1 LREAHEKS
9 EAPETVVC
17 CGGFTHPS
25 AISRKSRAMK
35 QYDVVV
41 VGGGIHGAGVLQ
53 AAAAAGHSTLL
64 IERLGLASGTSSRSS
79 KLIHGGLRYLESG
92 QFALVRESLRERAI
106 HLRIAAE
113 LVELKPFFIPV
124 YRDTRRRP
132 WQLKLGLWMYALL
145 GGFDASTRFGAVP
158 KREWPSLDGLKTQG
172 LEAVIRYHDAQTDD
186 ALLTR
191 AVVQSAL
198 SLGAELA
205 MPASFT
211 RATLTEDAVAVVYD
225 QNGSS
230 VECTAR
236 VLVNAAGPWAPHVG
250 GAIQPAISIPDV
262 DLVQGAHIVLP
273 FPVTAGIYYV
283 ESPTDGRAVFVMPWH
298 GATLIGTTETPY
310 RGEPDKVHPLPE
322 EEEYLL
328 AVARHYFPDFRH
340 LTREH
345 ITQRFAGLR
354 VLPAA
359 TQAAFDRSRETIFS
373 TDREP
378 KPRVLGIY
386 GGKLTG
392 WRAAAAHVL
401 ERISVS
407 LPARPRRAATD
418 QLILRRPK

>member
-1 LREAHEKS
+1 
-9 EAPETVVC
+9 
-17 CGGFTHPS
+17 
-25 AISRKSRAMK
+25 MK

-41 VGGGIHGAGVLQ
+41 IGGGIHGAGVLQ
-53 AAAAAGHSTLL
+53 AAAAAGHSALL

-113 LVELKPFFIPV
+113 LVELKPFFLPV

-132 WQLKLGLWMYALL
+132 WQLKLGLWLYALL
-145 GGFDASTRFGAVP
+145 GGFDSSTRFGSVP
-158 KREWPSLDGLKTQG
+158 RREWSSLDGLETRG
-172 LEAVIRYHDAQTDD
+172 LDAVIRYHDAQTDD

-205 MPASFT
+205 MPASFKG
-211 RATLTEDAVAVVYD
+211 AVLSGDGVTVTYD
-225 QNGSS
+225 QGGSTQ
-230 VECTAR
+230 ECAAR
-236 VLVNAAGPWAPHVG
+236 VLVNAAGPWATRVAG
-250 GAIQPAISIPDV
+250 CIQPSIPIPNV

-273 FPVTAGIYYV
+273 FAVTAGIYYV

-310 RGEPDKVHPLPE
+310 RGDADAVQPLPAE
-322 EEEYLL
+322 EDYLL
-328 AVARHYFPDFRH
+328 AVARHYFPAFRH
-340 LTREH
+340 LGREH

-359 TQAAFDRSRETIFS
+359 TQAAFDRSRETIFT
-373 TDREP
+373 TDREL

-401 ERISVS
+401 TRIGSS
-407 LPARPRRAATD
+407 LPSAARRAATD
-418 QLILRRPK
+418 QLILRRPT

>member
-1 LREAHEKS
+1 
-9 EAPETVVC
+9 
-17 CGGFTHPS
+17 
-25 AISRKSRAMK
+25 MK

-41 VGGGIHGAGVLQ
+41 IGGGIHGAGVLQ
-53 AAAAAGHSTLL
+53 AAAAAGHSALL

-132 WQLKLGLWMYALL
+132 WQLKLGLWVYALL

-158 KREWPSLDGLKTQG
+158 KREWSLLDGLDTRG
-172 LEAVIRYHDAQTDD
+172 LDAVIRYHDAQTDD

-205 MPASFT
+205 MPADFT
-211 RATLTEDAVAVVYD
+211 GATLTDEGVSLTYTCRGENV
-225 QNGSS
+225 Q
-230 VECTAR
+230 CTAR
-236 VLVNAAGPWAPHVG
+236 VLVNAAGPWAPHVA
-250 GAIQPAISIPDV
+250 GARRPPVPIPNV
-262 DLVQGAHIVLP
+262 DLVQGTHIVLP
-273 FPVTAGIYYV
+273 FAVTAGIYYV

-298 GATLIGTTETPY
+298 GASLIGTTETPY
-310 RGEPDKVHPLPE
+310 LGPPDKVHPLPE

-328 AVARHYFPDFRH
+328 AVARHYFPAFRH

-359 TQAAFDRSRETIFS
+359 TERAFERSRETIFS

-378 KPRVLGIY
+378 NPRVLGIY

-401 ERISVS
+401 DRISTS
-407 LPARPRRAATD
+407 LPACPRLAATD
-418 QLILRRPK
+418 QLILRRPT

>member
-1 LREAHEKS
+1 M
-9 EAPETVVC
+9 
-17 CGGFTHPS
+17 
-25 AISRKSRAMK
+25 AMK
-35 QYDVVV
+35 QFDVVI

-53 AAAAAGHSTLL
+53 AAAAAGHTALL
-64 IERLGLASGTSSRSS
+64 IERVGLASGTSSRST

-106 HLRIAAE
+106 HLRIAAA

-124 YRDTRRRP
+124 YHDTRRRP
-132 WQLKLGLWMYALL
+132 WQLKLGLWVYALL
-145 GGFDASTRFGAVP
+145 GGFDASTRFGTVR
-158 KREWPSLDGLKTQG
+158 KREWPSLDGLETNG

-186 ALLTR
+186 AQLTR

-198 SLGAELA
+198 SLDAELA

-211 RATLTEDAVAVVYD
+211 GATLSDDAATVAYSQD
-225 QNGSS
+225 GTA
-230 VECTAR
+230 VEVGAR
-236 VLVNAAGPWAPHVG
+236 VLVNAAGPWAPQVAR
-250 GAIQPAISIPDV
+250 AIQPAIPVPDV
-262 DLVQGAHIVLP
+262 DLVQGTHIVLP
-273 FPVTAGIYYV
+273 FAVTAGIYYV

-310 RGEPDKVHPLPE
+310 DGAPDQVHPLPSE
-322 EEEYLL
+322 EDYLL
-328 AVARHYFPDFRH
+328 AVARHYFRAFRH

-359 TQAAFDRSRETIFS
+359 AQAAFDRSRETIFT

-378 KPRVLGIY
+378 RPRVLGIY

-418 QLILRRPK
+418 QLILRRPT

>member
-1 LREAHEKS
+1 
-9 EAPETVVC
+9 
-17 CGGFTHPS
+17 
-25 AISRKSRAMK
+25 MK
-35 QYDVVV
+35 RYDVVI

-53 AAAAAGHSTLL
+53 AAAAAGHSALL

-92 QFALVRESLRERAI
+92 QFSLVRESLRERAI

-158 KREWPSLDGLKTQG
+158 KRDWPSLDGLETEG

-186 ALLTR
+186 ASLTR

-198 SLGAELA
+198 SLGAEIA
-205 MPASFT
+205 MPASFIA
-211 RATLTEDAVAVVYD
+211 ATLTDEGVIVAYSEDGSTSEVA
-225 QNGSS
+225 
-230 VECTAR
+230 AR

-250 GAIQPAISIPDV
+250 AAIHPAIPIPDV
-262 DLVQGAHIVLP
+262 DLVQGTHIVLP
-273 FPVTAGIYYV
+273 FAVTAGIYYV

-310 RGEPDKVHPLPE
+310 RGEPDQVHPLPE

-328 AVARHYFPDFRH
+328 AVAHHYFPAFRH
-340 LTREH
+340 LGREH

-359 TQAAFDRSRETIFS
+359 TQAAFDRSRETIFT

-401 ERISVS
+401 ERIGTS
-407 LPARPRRAATD
+407 LPACARRAATD
-418 QLILRRPK
+418 QLILRRPTT

>member
-1 LREAHEKS
+1 
-9 EAPETVVC
+9 
-17 CGGFTHPS
+17 
-25 AISRKSRAMK
+25 MK
-35 QYDVVV
+35 HYDVVI

-53 AAAAAGHSTLL
+53 AAAAAGHSALL

-145 GGFDASTRFGAVP
+145 GGFDASTRFGSVP
-158 KREWPSLDGLKTQG
+158 RREWASLDGLDTHG
-172 LEAVIRYHDAQTDD
+172 LDAVIRYHDAQTDD

-198 SLGAELA
+198 SLGAQVA

-211 RATLTEDAVAVVYD
+211 GATLTEDGVAVAYS
-225 QNGSS
+225 QAEES

-236 VLVNAAGPWAPHVG
+236 VLVNAAGPWAAQVA
-250 GAIQPAISIPDV
+250 GAIEPAIPIPEV
-262 DLVQGAHIVLP
+262 DLVQGTHIVLP
-273 FPVTAGIYYV
+273 FAVAAGIYYV

-310 RGEPDKVHPLPE
+310 RGEPGKVHPLPE

-328 AVARHYFPDFRH
+328 AVARHYFPAFRH
-340 LTREH
+340 LTRGH

-359 TQAAFDRSRETIFS
+359 TQAAFDRSRETILS
-373 TDREP
+373 ADRER
-378 KPRVLGIY
+378 KLRVLGIY

-392 WRAAAAHVL
+392 WRATASIVM
-401 ERISVS
+401 ERIGPS
-407 LPARPRRAATD
+407 LPASVTRAATD
-418 QLILRRPK
+418 QLILRRPT